1 MNPKLMAEIDR
12 QEDWTFEEVLG
23 LANQFSLKTR
33 YVIACVHS
41 RGKRYIDGKRGDD
54 NHSKE

>member
-1 MNPKLMAEIDR
+1 MAAID
-12 QEDWTFEEVLG
+12 QQDDWTFEEVLG

-41 RGKRYIDGKRGDD
+41 RGKSYIDGKRSDKTK
-54 NHSKE
+54 SKDCE